1 MTGKE
6 LVQLLIANGYNVD
19 RINGSHYILEKRGC
33 PSLTI
38 PVHARRDVAP
48 GLLNSILKKAG
59 IK

>member
-19 RINGSHYILEKRGC
+19 RINGSHYILEKQGY

-38 PVHARRDVAP
+38 PVHAKRDIAQVC
-48 GLLNSILKKAG
+48 
-59 IK
+59 